1 MQALDA
7 IQLVLCGL
15 QLHQLLECHYIYLWW
30 MDNMIFMRMS
40 DYLSVVFFCFFFN
53 LLVLVI

>member
-1 MQALDA
+1 MQAVDA

-40 DYLSVVFFCFFFN
+40 DYLSVFFFFN